1 MSPRAARRLSAVGAA
16 AAVASVPAPVSAHA
30 IGQVFALPVPLWLYL
45 VGAASAVAA
54 SFVVLALVQRRPA
67 AEARYPTRRVP
78 PGVARAASVALAAI
92 GMAWWYGAILAGFTT
107 GDISPL
113 PGVLVWV
120 GIWTALPIVAALFGN
135 PWPSLSPFRTTF
147 DILEAIGIR
156 AGLRRLDAGLAY
168 PGWLGRWPAVAL
180 LFVGVWMELVLPGV
194 TVASNV
200 ALTLLSYTLVT
211 LVGIGLFGR
220 TAWLTN
226 AELFEVLLR
235 WFGRIGPI
243 GRRTVDAEL
252 CAGCGHACD
261 PRRCVDCPECV
272 ANAESGDQIVELT
285 SIRRA
290 IANRMALSKREA
302 PHAWSMV
309 EVDVSGLAALRERV
323 KEEFVERE
331 GVKLTYLPFIV
342 KAVIE
347 GLKEHPV
354 LNSVW
359 DGDRIVLRKRINIG
373 VAVDLEEGAL
383 IVPVIPDADELN
395 TLGLAR
401 KIDEV
406 VRRARNKELSPD
418 DVSGGTFTVNNPGS
432 LGSVV
437 STPIINYPQAAILS
451 AEAVVKRPVVVD
463 DAIAIRSMMNLEV
476 SFDHR
481 VLDGGAALRF
491 LNAVKRR
498 LEAYGPESDIS

>member
-1 MSPRAARRLSAVGAA
+1 VATPVTMPQLGESVTEGTIARWLKGEGDEIEKDEPLAEVDTDKVNAELPSPLAGKIEKLLVSEGTTVDVGTE
-16 AAVASVPAPVSAHA
+16 
-30 IGQVFALPVPLWLYL
+30 IAL
-45 VGAASAVAA
+45 VAA
-54 SFVVLALVQRRPA
+54 DGEEESPA
-67 AEARYPTRRVP
+67 AEAPAREDVAAAPPTEEWPVADTEAQPAATDGGEKQRMVAEARTGDGDGRGIIESAETLRLQRSSPVVRRLAEEHGVDISEISGTGTGGRVTKKDIESYIEEREAAPAVREAPPEPERVP
-78 PGVARAASVALAAI
+78 V
-92 GMAWWYGAILAGFTT
+92 Y
-107 GDISPL
+107 
-113 PGVLVWV
+113 
-120 GIWTALPIVAALFGN
+120 
-135 PWPSLSPFRTTF
+135 
-147 DILEAIGIR
+147 E
-156 AGLRRLDAGLAY
+156 
-168 PGWLGRWPAVAL
+168 
-180 LFVGVWMELVLPGV
+180 
-194 TVASNV
+194 
-200 ALTLLSYTLVT
+200 
-211 LVGIGLFGR
+211 
-220 TAWLTN
+220 
-226 AELFEVLLR
+226 
-235 WFGRIGPI
+235 
-243 GRRTVDAEL
+243 
-252 CAGCGHACD
+252 
-261 PRRCVDCPECV
+261 
-272 ANAESGDQIVELT
+272 GDQIVELT

-309 EVDVSGLAALRERV
+309 EADVSGLAALRERV
-323 KEEFVERE
+323 KKEFVERE
-331 GVKLTYLPFIV
+331 GVRLTYLPFIV
-342 KAVIE
+342 NAVVE

-383 IVPVIPDADELN
+383 IVPVIRDADELN

-401 KIDEV
+401 KIEEV
-406 VRRARNKELSPD
+406 VRKARNRELSPD

-491 LNAVKRR
+491 LNSVKRR
-498 LEAYGPESDIS
+498 LEGYTPESSIG

>member
-1 MSPRAARRLSAVGAA
+1 MPQLGESVTEGTIARWLKAEGDEVEKDEPLAEVDTDKVNAELPSPVAGRIEKLLVSEGTTVDVGTEILL
-16 AAVASVPAPVSAHA
+16 VATDGDESGPVEA
-30 IGQVFALPVPLWLYL
+30 QPRED
-45 VGAASAVAA
+45 VAA
-54 SFVVLALVQRRPA
+54 EPPTEEFPAADTEAQPAVTNGGEKQRA
-67 AEARYPTRRVP
+67 VAEARSDGQGTVESAETLRLQRSSPVVRR
-78 PGVARAASVALAAI
+78 LAAEH
-92 GMAWWYGAILAGFTT
+92 GV
-107 GDISPL
+107 DISEVS
-113 PGVLVWV
+113 GSGTGGRVTKKD
-120 GIWTALPIVAALFGN
+120 IESHIEEREAA
-135 PWPSLSPFRTTF
+135 PAAAKAPAPSETPSER
-147 DILEAIGIR
+147 
-156 AGLRRLDAGLAY
+156 
-168 PGWLGRWPAVAL
+168 
-180 LFVGVWMELVLPGV
+180 V
-194 TVASNV
+194 TV
-200 ALTLLSYTLVT
+200 Y
-211 LVGIGLFGR
+211 
-220 TAWLTN
+220 
-226 AELFEVLLR
+226 E
-235 WFGRIGPI
+235 
-243 GRRTVDAEL
+243 
-252 CAGCGHACD
+252 
-261 PRRCVDCPECV
+261 
-272 ANAESGDQIVELT
+272 GDQIVELT

-309 EVDVSGLAALRERV
+309 EADVSGLVALRERT
-323 KEEFVERE
+323 KDEFAERE

-342 KAVIE
+342 GAVID

-359 DGDRIVLRKRINIG
+359 DGDRIVLRKQINIG

-383 IVPVIPDADELN
+383 IVPVIRDADELN

-406 VRRARNKELSPD
+406 VSKARNRELSPD
-418 DVSGGTFTVNNPGS
+418 DVSGGTFTVNNPGA

-491 LNAVKRR
+491 LNSVKRR
-498 LEAYGPESDIS
+498 LESYTSQSGVG